1 MSKTTA
7 AKPTPE
13 ATEEPTPAPDLELP
27 PASPASDEHA
37 ATWAALAAPFPLDWI
52 EKLPKPLKSRDDN
65 RGRCEAGSYYSADG
79 HGCGGWHARSVH
91 LDYIGHAGI
100 TMRLN
105 AVVGPGGWTFEP
117 VATTEDGLPLM
128 RGGEFWARLTILGV
142 SKVDLAANY
151 SSTQEAWGDA
161 LRRCAMRFGMGTYLW
176 AKSEYAAEL
185 ATHQPEP
192 GETPAERAAAAIA
205 TLKGRDDWTL
215 EQLDAGETHA
225 RDNGYLLD
233 DLVATLAT
241 ARQRAQDRAATAPQA
256 PAEQPAPATPQ
267 EPATAPQTPQEQP
280 AGTPAPTVA
289 GETPQEAA
297 YDLARETL
305 NSSDPEY
312 LRGLYRSSPDLIRLD
327 VLAVLGDDDL
337 AALDAP
343 RDLGELALGT
353 LIMRVAEYVERHGN
367 AVRDLGEPARPA
379 PQQQQPAG
387 EDPWA
392 EDAANGWPDRNTPAP

>member
-1 MSKTTA
+1 MPKS
-7 AKPTPE
+7 TP
-13 ATEEPTPAPDLELP
+13 ATEPAEQPAEEPTPAPEPALP
-27 PASPASDEHA
+27 PASPADDQHA

-65 RGRCEAGSYYSADG
+65 RGRCETGSYYSADG

-117 VATTEDGLPLM
+117 VANTEDGLPLM

-192 GETPAERAAAAIA
+192 GETPAERAAAALA
-205 TLKGRDDWTL
+205 TLKSRDDWTL

-225 RDNGYLLD
+225 RDNGYLVD
-233 DLVATLAT
+233 ELVEALAA
-241 ARQRAQDRAATAPQA
+241 ARKRAQDRAATEPQA
-256 PAEQPAPATPQ
+256 PAAETPQ
-267 EPATAPQTPQEQP
+267 EPATAPHAAEEPS
-280 AGTPAPTVA
+280 AGTPTPAA
-289 GETPQEAA
+289 SSETPQEAA
-297 YDLARETL
+297 YDLARESL
-305 NSSDPEY
+305 ASSDPEY

-343 RDLGELALGT
+343 QDLGELALGT

-367 AVRDLGEPARPA
+367 AVRDLGIPDQP
-379 PQQQQPAG
+379 QQQPAG

-392 EDAANGWPDRNTPAP
+392 EDAANGWPNRNSPSP